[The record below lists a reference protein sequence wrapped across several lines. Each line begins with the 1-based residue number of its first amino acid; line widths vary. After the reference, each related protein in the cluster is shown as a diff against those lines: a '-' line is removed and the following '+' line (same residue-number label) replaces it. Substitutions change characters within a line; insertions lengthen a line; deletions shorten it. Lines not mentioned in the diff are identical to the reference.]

1 MIEKRRQPKR
11 SRGFSPTVPLTLAG
25 FPEAKNPER
34 EKGSVA
40 TKARSAPPAVD
51 RAGMG
56 TSRGG
61 LSVITVGYRS
71 DEHPAAADA
80 RDATTSVH
88 VRIAT

>member
-1 MIEKRRQPKR
+1 MDDREEKATETLAGLLLRL
-11 SRGFSPTVPLTLAG
+11 PTVPLTFAG

-34 EKGSVA
+34 EKGSDA

-61 LSVITVGYRS
+61 LVGDR
-71 DEHPAAADA
+71 
-80 RDATTSVH
+80 R
-88 VRIAT
+88 RL